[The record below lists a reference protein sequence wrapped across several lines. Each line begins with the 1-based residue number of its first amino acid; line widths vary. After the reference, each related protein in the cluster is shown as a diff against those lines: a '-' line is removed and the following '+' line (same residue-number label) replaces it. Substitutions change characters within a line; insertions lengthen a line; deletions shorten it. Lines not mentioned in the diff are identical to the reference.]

1 VDFSSNNKLNNSFII
16 FNDVMI
22 DHGFEQIVVQFTY
35 PNSSDSKAIYDLFFT
50 NNNFYVKNIEVIE
63 NICVS
68 CDHKALLCL
77 LNILKKRKNNK
88 KMKL

>member
-1 VDFSSNNKLNNSFII
+1 MGLNSFV
-16 FNDVMI
+16 D
-22 DHGFEQIVVQFTY
+22 QFTY

-68 CDHKALLCL
+68 FDHKALLCS
-77 LNILKKRKNNK
+77 LNILKKKEK
-88 KMKL
+88 